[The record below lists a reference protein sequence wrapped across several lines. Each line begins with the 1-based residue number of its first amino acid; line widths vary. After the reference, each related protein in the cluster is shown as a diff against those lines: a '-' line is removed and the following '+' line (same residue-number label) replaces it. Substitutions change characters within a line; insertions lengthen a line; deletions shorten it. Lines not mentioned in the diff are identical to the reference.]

1 MMILYGIQN
10 CDTVKKARQWLA
22 SRGHDCR
29 FHDFRVDGLD
39 APLLERLEGSLG
51 WENLLNRRGTS
62 WRNLGEAD
70 RANLDRERALALMLA
85 HPTIIK
91 RPVLET
97 GKIILIGFTPDYYA
111 NEL

>member
-1 MMILYGIQN
+1 MYILYGIKN
-10 CDTVKKARQWLA
+10 CDMCKKAREWLS
-22 SRGHDCR
+22 SRGHEYR

-39 APLLERLEGSLG
+39 ASLLERFETRLG
-51 WENLLNRRGTS
+51 WEKLLNRRGTS
-62 WRNLGEAD
+62 WRKLDEAARENL
-70 RANLDRERALALMLA
+70 NREKALALMLA

-97 GKIILIGFTPDYYA
+97 GAKIMIGFTPDYYA

>member
-1 MMILYGIQN
+1 MYILYGIKN
-10 CDTVKKARQWLA
+10 CDTVKKARAWLS
-22 SRGHDCR
+22 SRGHEYR

-39 APLLERLEGSLG
+39 ASLLERLEESLG

-62 WRNLGEAD
+62 WRKLDEAA
-70 RANLDRERALALMLA
+70 RENLDRERALALMLA
-85 HPTIIK
+85 HPTIVK

-97 GKIILIGFTPDYYA
+97 DAKILIGFTPEYYA